1 MKESFLEVYDLTLTT
16 RTPLFVGSGEKY
28 TVEKNDDKKCINKQ
42 YIYKKNKVIFLNE
55 ERFIHALVEKKLVD
69 EYEEFIQNKD
79 MNLLDFLKR
88 HGFTDKNG
96 WVSENLISRKISTES
111 DFREGNINTFQR
123 NANGAYVP
131 GSSVKGALRTVWLM
145 NRVLEDKS
153 PHTLPPASS
162 RKIDFPEKDYVNLLS
177 LRKDENGAIADDMV
191 NSIFRGIS
199 VSDSRPIP
207 DKIFIGKKYDVS
219 QSGKEKSV
227 NVYRE
232 CVIPGVSLHFKLT
245 LDQSILKGRITKESL
260 LDDIKVF
267 DHYYKETYED
277 KFKRP
282 QNAAAITV
290 DRAQDPAQDHA
301 QDCTLILGGGAG
313 FFSKSLAYPYLDEEQ
328 GLDWVS
334 QRLDKLF
341 HANGNHG
348 KGKEKEI
355 SPHMMKYTS
364 YNGQLYPYGYCEV
377 SLR

>member
-28 TVEKNDDKKCINKQ
+28 TVEKNEDKKCINKQ

-55 ERFIHALVEKKLVD
+55 DRFIRALVEKKLVD
-69 EYEEFIQNKD
+69 AYEEFIQNKD
-79 MNLLDFLKR
+79 MNLLDFLKC
-88 HGFTDKNG
+88 HEFTDKNG
-96 WVSENLISRKISTES
+96 WVSKNLISRKISTES

-145 NRVLEDKS
+145 NRVLKDKS
-153 PHTLPPASS
+153 PHTLPSANSA
-162 RKIDFPEKDYVNLLS
+162 KIAFPEKDYVNLLS

-219 QSGKEKSV
+219 QSGKENSV

-260 LDDIKVF
+260 LEDIKSF
-267 DHYYKETYED
+267 DHYYKKTYED

-282 QNAAAITV
+282 QNANAIT
-290 DRAQDPAQDHA
+290 AESAPGGM
-301 QDCTLILGGGAG
+301 LILGGGAG
-313 FFSKSLAYPYLDEEQ
+313 FFSKSLAYPYLDEKQ

-341 HANGNHG
+341 PKNGNHG
-348 KGKEKEI
+348 KSKENEI

-364 YNGQLYPYGYCEV
+364 YNGKLYPYGYCEV
-377 SLR
+377 DLR

>member
-28 TVEKNDDKKCINKQ
+28 TKNQ
-42 YIYKKNKVIFLNE
+42 YVYNNAVILLDE
-55 ERFIHALVEKKLVD
+55 EAFFHALVEKDGEKHCID
-69 EYEEFIQNKD
+69 EYEKFMQNQKG
-79 MNLLDFLKR
+79 NLLTFLNECKL
-88 HGFTDKNG
+88 TSKNNR
-96 WVSENLISRKISTES
+96 VPENLISRIIKTEANFKPG
-111 DFREGNINTFQR
+111 DLYLFQR

-153 PHTLPPASS
+153 PHTLPSANSAKS
-162 RKIDFPEKDYVNLLS
+162 TKIDFPEKDYVNLLP
-177 LRKDENGAIADDMV
+177 LRKDENGAIADDMA

-199 VSDSRPIP
+199 VSDSLPIS
-207 DKIFIGKKYDVS
+207 DNDLFIGGKHDVYPSGEEKKKQVPM
-219 QSGKEKSV
+219 
-227 NVYRE
+227 YRE
-232 CVIPGVSLHFKLT
+232 CVSPKGVSLHFKLT

-260 LDDIKVF
+260 LEDIKAF
-267 DHYYKETYED
+267 DHYYKKTYED

-282 QNAAAITV
+282 QNANAIT
-290 DRAQDPAQDHA
+290 AESAPGGM
-301 QDCTLILGGGAG
+301 LILGGGAG
-313 FFSKSLAYPYLDEEQ
+313 FFSKSLAYPYLDEKQ

-341 HANGNHG
+341 PKNGNHG
-348 KGKEKEI
+348 KSKEKEI

-377 SLR
+377 DLR

>member
-28 TVEKNDDKKCINKQ
+28 TKNQ
-42 YIYKKNKVIFLNE
+42 YVYNNAVILLDE
-55 ERFIHALVEKKLVD
+55 EAFFHTLVEKGYID
-69 EYEEFIQNKD
+69 DYESFMQGQNGD
-79 MNLLDFLKR
+79 LRRFLNDHHLMTNKR
-88 HGFTDKNG
+88 VQD
-96 WVSENLISRKISTES
+96 NLISRIIKTEANFKPG
-111 DFREGNINTFQR
+111 DLYLFQR

-145 NRVLEDKS
+145 HRVLEDKR
-153 PHTLPPASS
+153 PHTLPPANSA
-162 RKIDFPEKDYVNLLS
+162 KIAFPEKDYVNLLS

-219 QSGKEKSV
+219 QSSKENSV

-260 LDDIKVF
+260 LEDIKVF
-267 DHYYKETYED
+267 DHYYKKTYED

-282 QNAAAITV
+282 QNAYAIT
-290 DRAQDPAQDHA
+290 AESAKGGM
-301 QDCTLILGGGAG
+301 LILGGGAG
-313 FFSKSLAYPYLDEEQ
+313 FFSKSLAYPYLKEQ
-328 GLDWVS
+328 SLDWVS

-341 HANGNHG
+341 GENGNHG

-377 SLR
+377 DLR

>member
-28 TVEKNDDKKCINKQ
+28 TKNQ
-42 YIYKKNKVIFLNE
+42 YVYNNAVILLDE
-55 ERFIHALVEKKLVD
+55 EAFFHALVEKGYID
-69 EYEEFIQNKD
+69 DYESFMQGQNGD
-79 MNLLDFLKR
+79 LRSFLNNKTHLMINKR
-88 HGFTDKNG
+88 
-96 WVSENLISRKISTES
+96 VPENLISRKIKTEA
-111 DFREGNINTFQR
+111 DFKPGNLYLFQR

-145 NRVLEDKS
+145 NRVLKEDKR
-153 PHTLPPASS
+153 PHTLPPANSAKS
-162 RKIDFPEKDYVNLLS
+162 TKIDFPEKDYVNLLS

-199 VSDSRPIP
+199 VSDSLPIS
-207 DKIFIGKKYDVS
+207 DNDLFIGGKHDVYPSGEEKKRQVPM
-219 QSGKEKSV
+219 
-227 NVYRE
+227 YRE
-232 CVIPGVSLHFKLT
+232 CVSPKGVSLHFKLT

-260 LDDIKVF
+260 LDDIKAF

-282 QNAAAITV
+282 QNAYVIT
-290 DRAQDPAQDHA
+290 AESAKGGM
-301 QDCTLILGGGAG
+301 LILGGGAG
-313 FFSKSLAYPYLDEEQ
+313 FFSKSLAYPYLGKEQ

-341 HANGNHG
+341 PKNGNHG
-348 KGKEKEI
+348 KSKEKEI

-377 SLR
+377 DLR

>member
-28 TVEKNDDKKCINKQ
+28 TKNQ
-42 YIYKKNKVIFLNE
+42 YVYNNTVILLDE
-55 ERFIHALVEKKLVD
+55 EAFFHALVENGYID
-69 EYEEFIQNKD
+69 DYESFMQGQNGD
-79 MNLLDFLKR
+79 LRRFLSDHHLMTNKR
-88 HGFTDKNG
+88 
-96 WVSENLISRKISTES
+96 VQENLISRIIKTEANFKPG
-111 DFREGNINTFQR
+111 DLYLFQR

-177 LRKDENGAIADDMV
+177 LRKDENGAITDDMV

-199 VSDSRPIP
+199 VSDSRPIS
-207 DKIFIGKKYDVS
+207 DKDMFVGGKHDVYP
-219 QSGKEKSV
+219 SGEEKKKPV
-227 NVYRE
+227 PMYRE
-232 CVIPGVSLHFKLT
+232 CITPGVSLHFKLT

-260 LDDIKVF
+260 LEDIKAF
-267 DHYYKETYED
+267 DHYYKKTYED

-282 QNAAAITV
+282 QNAYAIT
-290 DRAQDPAQDHA
+290 AESAKGGI
-301 QDCTLILGGGAG
+301 LILGGGAG
-313 FFSKSLAYPYLDEEQ
+313 FFSKSLAYPYLDEKQ

-341 HANGNHG
+341 PKNGNHG

>member
-28 TVEKNDDKKCINKQ
+28 TKNQ
-42 YIYKKNKVIFLNE
+42 YVYNNAVILLDE
-55 ERFIHALVEKKLVD
+55 EAFFRTLVEKGCID
-69 EYEEFIQNKD
+69 AYESFMQAQNGD
-79 MNLLDFLKR
+79 LWSFLKKHDLVTNKR
-88 HGFTDKNG
+88 
-96 WVSENLISRKISTES
+96 VPENLINRKIKTEANFKPG
-111 DFREGNINTFQR
+111 DLYLFQR

-145 NRVLEDKS
+145 HRVLEDKS
-153 PHTLPPASS
+153 PHTLPSANSAKS
-162 RKIDFPEKDYVNLLS
+162 TKIDFPEKDYVNLLS

-219 QSGKEKSV
+219 QSGKENSV

-260 LDDIKVF
+260 LEDIKAF
-267 DHYYKETYED
+267 DHYYKKTYED

-282 QNAAAITV
+282 QNANAIT
-290 DRAQDPAQDHA
+290 AESAPGGM
-301 QDCTLILGGGAG
+301 LILGGGAG
-313 FFSKSLAYPYLDEEQ
+313 FFSKSLAYPYLKEQ

-341 HANGNHG
+341 GENANHG

-377 SLR
+377 DLR

>member
-16 RTPLFVGSGEKY
+16 LTPLFVGSGEKY
-28 TVEKNDDKKCINKQ
+28 TKNQ
-42 YIYKKNKVIFLNE
+42 YVYNNAVILLDE
-55 ERFIHALVEKKLVD
+55 EAFFHALVEKGYID
-69 EYEEFIQNKD
+69 DYESFMQGQNGD
-79 MNLLDFLKR
+79 LRRFLNDHHLMTNKR
-88 HGFTDKNG
+88 VQD
-96 WVSENLISRKISTES
+96 NLISRIIKTEANFKPG
-111 DFREGNINTFQR
+111 DLYLFQR

-145 NRVLEDKS
+145 HRVLEDKR
-153 PHTLPPASS
+153 PHTLPPANSAKS
-162 RKIDFPEKDYVNLLS
+162 TKIDFPEKDYVNLLS

-199 VSDSRPIP
+199 VSDSRPIS
-207 DKIFIGKKYDVS
+207 DNNLFIGGKRDVCPSGEEKKRPVPM
-219 QSGKEKSV
+219 
-227 NVYRE
+227 YRE
-232 CVIPGVSLHFKLT
+232 CITPKVRLYFKLT

-260 LDDIKVF
+260 LDDIKAF

-282 QNAAAITV
+282 QNAYVIT
-290 DRAQDPAQDHA
+290 AESAKGGM
-301 QDCTLILGGGAG
+301 LILGGGAG
-313 FFSKSLAYPYLDEEQ
+313 FFSKSLAYPYLKEQ

-341 HANGNHG
+341 PKTGNHG
-348 KGKEKEI
+348 KSKEKEI

-377 SLR
+377 DLR

>member
-28 TVEKNDDKKCINKQ
+28 TKNQ
-42 YIYKKNKVIFLNE
+42 YVYNNAVILLDE
-55 ERFIHALVEKKLVD
+55 EAFFHALVEKGYID
-69 EYEEFIQNKD
+69 DYESFMQGQNGD
-79 MNLLDFLKR
+79 LRRFLNDHHLMTNKR
-88 HGFTDKNG
+88 VQD
-96 WVSENLISRKISTES
+96 NLISRIIKTEANFKPG
-111 DFREGNINTFQR
+111 DLYLFQR

-145 NRVLEDKS
+145 NRVLEDKR
-153 PHTLPPASS
+153 PHTLPPANSA
-162 RKIDFPEKDYVNLLS
+162 KIAFPEQDYVNLLS
-177 LRKDENGAIADDMV
+177 LRKDENGAIADDIA

-199 VSDSRPIP
+199 VSDSLPIS
-207 DKIFIGKKYDVS
+207 DNDLFIGGKHDVYPSGEEKKKQVPM
-219 QSGKEKSV
+219 
-227 NVYRE
+227 YRE
-232 CVIPGVSLHFKLT
+232 CVSPKGVSLHFKLT

-260 LDDIKVF
+260 LEDIKSF
-267 DHYYKETYED
+267 DHYYKKTYED

-282 QNAAAITV
+282 QNANAIT
-290 DRAQDPAQDHA
+290 AESAPGGM
-301 QDCTLILGGGAG
+301 LILGGGAG

-341 HANGNHG
+341 GENGNHG

-377 SLR
+377 DLR

>member
-28 TVEKNDDKKCINKQ
+28 TKNQ
-42 YIYKKNKVIFLNE
+42 YVYNNAVILLDE
-55 ERFIHALVEKKLVD
+55 EAFFRTLVEKGCID
-69 EYEEFIQNKD
+69 AYESFMQAQNGD
-79 MNLLDFLKR
+79 LWSFLKKHDLVTNKR
-88 HGFTDKNG
+88 
-96 WVSENLISRKISTES
+96 VPENLINRKIKTEAS
-111 DFREGNINTFQR
+111 FKPGDLYLFQR

-145 NRVLEDKS
+145 HRVLKDKS
-153 PHTLPPASS
+153 PHTLPSANSAKS
-162 RKIDFPEKDYVNLLS
+162 TKIDFPEKDYVNLLS

-199 VSDSRPIP
+199 VSDSLPIS
-207 DKIFIGKKYDVS
+207 DNDLFIGGKHDVYPSGEEKKRQVPM
-219 QSGKEKSV
+219 
-227 NVYRE
+227 YRE
-232 CVIPGVSLHFKLT
+232 CVSPKGVSLHFKLT

-260 LDDIKVF
+260 LEDIKAF
-267 DHYYKETYED
+267 DHYYKKTYED

-282 QNAAAITV
+282 QNANAIT
-290 DRAQDPAQDHA
+290 AESAPGGM
-301 QDCTLILGGGAG
+301 LILGGGAG
-313 FFSKSLAYPYLDEEQ
+313 FFSKSLAYPYLDEKQ

-341 HANGNHG
+341 PKNGNHG
-348 KGKEKEI
+348 KSKEKEI

-377 SLR
+377 DLR

>member
-28 TVEKNDDKKCINKQ
+28 TKNQ
-42 YIYKKNKVIFLNE
+42 YVYNNAVILLDE
-55 ERFIHALVEKKLVD
+55 EAFFHALVEKGYID
-69 EYEEFIQNKD
+69 DYESFMQGQNGD
-79 MNLLDFLKR
+79 LRRFLNDHHLMTNKR
-88 HGFTDKNG
+88 VQD
-96 WVSENLISRKISTES
+96 NLISRIIKTEANFKPG
-111 DFREGNINTFQR
+111 DLYLFQR

-145 NRVLEDKS
+145 NRVLEDKR
-153 PHTLPPASS
+153 PHTLPPANSAKS
-162 RKIDFPEKDYVNLLS
+162 TKIDFPEKDYVNLLS

-219 QSGKEKSV
+219 QSGKENSV

-260 LDDIKVF
+260 LEDIKAF
-267 DHYYKETYED
+267 DHYYKKTYED

-282 QNAAAITV
+282 QSANAIT
-290 DRAQDPAQDHA
+290 AESAKGGM
-301 QDCTLILGGGAG
+301 LILGGGAG

-341 HANGNHG
+341 GENGNHG

-377 SLR
+377 DLR

>member
-16 RTPLFVGSGEKY
+16 LTPLFVGSGEKY
-28 TVEKNDDKKCINKQ
+28 TVEKIDRRQCVNKQ
-42 YIYKKNKVIFLNE
+42 YIYNQKDKVIFLNE
-55 ERFIHALVEKKLVD
+55 ERLIHALVEKKLVD
-69 EYEEFIQNKD
+69 DYEDFMQDKD
-79 MNLLDFLKR
+79 VSLLDFLKN
-88 HGFTDKNG
+88 HELADKKG
-96 WVSENLISRKISTES
+96 RVSENLISRKISTES

-123 NANGAYVP
+123 NGNGAYVP

-145 NRVLEDKS
+145 KRVLDDKS
-153 PHTLPPASS
+153 PHTLPSANSAKS
-162 RKIDFPEKDYVNLLS
+162 TKIDFPEKDYVNLLS
-177 LRKDENGAIADDMV
+177 LRKDENGTIADDMV

-207 DKIFIGKKYDVS
+207 DKMFIGKKYDVS
-219 QSGKEKSV
+219 QSGKENSV

-260 LDDIKVF
+260 LEDIKAF

-282 QNAAAITV
+282 QNANTIT
-290 DRAQDPAQDHA
+290 AESAPGGM
-301 QDCTLILGGGAG
+301 LILGGGAG
-313 FFSKSLAYPYLDEEQ
+313 FFSKSLSYPYLDEEQ

-341 HANGNHG
+341 PKNGNHG

>member
-16 RTPLFVGSGEKY
+16 RTPLFVGNGEKY
-28 TVEKNDDKKCINKQ
+28 TKNQ
-42 YIYKKNKVIFLNE
+42 YVYNNAVILLDE
-55 ERFIHALVEKKLVD
+55 EAFFQALVENGYID
-69 EYEEFIQNKD
+69 DYENFMQGQNGD
-79 MNLLDFLKR
+79 LQRFLNDHHLMTNKR
-88 HGFTDKNG
+88 
-96 WVSENLISRKISTES
+96 VQENLISRIIKTEVNFKPG
-111 DFREGNINTFQR
+111 DLYLFQR

-219 QSGKEKSV
+219 QSGKENSV

-245 LDQSILKGRITKESL
+245 LDQSILKGKITKESL
-260 LDDIKVF
+260 LKDIKAF

-282 QNAAAITV
+282 QNANAIT
-290 DRAQDPAQDHA
+290 AESTPGGM
-301 QDCTLILGGGAG
+301 LILGGGAG
-313 FFSKSLAYPYLDEEQ
+313 FFSKSLAYPYLGKEQ

-341 HANGNHG
+341 HNNGNHG

-377 SLR
+377 NLR

>member
-28 TVEKNDDKKCINKQ
+28 TVEKNEDKKCINKQ

-55 ERFIHALVEKKLVD
+55 DRFIRALVEKKLVD
-69 EYEEFIQNKD
+69 AYEEFIQNKD
-79 MNLLDFLKR
+79 MNLLDFLKC
-88 HGFTDKNG
+88 HEFTDKNG
-96 WVSENLISRKISTES
+96 WVSKNLISRKISTES

-145 NRVLEDKS
+145 NRVLKDKS
-153 PHTLPPASS
+153 PHTLPSS
-162 RKIDFPEKDYVNLLS
+162 NSAKSTKIDFPEKDYVNLLP
-177 LRKDENGAIADDMV
+177 LRKDENGAIADDIA

-199 VSDSRPIP
+199 VSDSLPIS
-207 DKIFIGKKYDVS
+207 DNDLFIGGKHDVYPSGEEKKKQVPM
-219 QSGKEKSV
+219 
-227 NVYRE
+227 YRE
-232 CVIPGVSLHFKLT
+232 CVSPKGVSLHFKLT

-260 LDDIKVF
+260 LEDIKSF
-267 DHYYKETYED
+267 DHYYKKTYED

-282 QNAAAITV
+282 QNANAIT
-290 DRAQDPAQDHA
+290 AESAPGGM
-301 QDCTLILGGGAG
+301 LILGGGAG
-313 FFSKSLAYPYLDEEQ
+313 FFSKSLAYPYLDEKQ

-341 HANGNHG
+341 PKNGNHG
-348 KGKEKEI
+348 KSKEKEI

-377 SLR
+377 DLR